1 MAGFGGELLF
11 FVGLGYVLLGT
22 QRMHKLLQQIA
33 RAKREFDS
41 ARQQIDNQLS
51 RTMEMETKG
60 RSSDVI

>member
-1 MAGFGGELLF
+1 
-11 FVGLGYVLLGT
+11 
-22 QRMHKLLQQIA
+22 MHKLLQQIA

-51 RTMEMETKG
+51 RTMEVETKG

>member
-1 MAGFGGELLF
+1 MARFGGELLF
-11 FVGLGYVLLGT
+11 FVGLGYVLLGP